1 MTPWQSLI
9 ASKAMGK
16 RLSDEARQGMA
27 QAWHIAAFT
36 RAKRLPHLSRVI
48 GDTERRPKSADD
60 IVKALQMKF
69 GGVKSDG

>member
-27 QAWHIAAFT
+27 QAWQTANLT
-36 RAKRLPHLSRVI
+36 RAKRLPPLSRIV
-48 GDTERRPKSADD
+48 GDVERKPQSSDD
-60 IVKALQMKF
+60 IVNALKMKF
-69 GGVKSDG
+69 GGVKPNG

>member
-16 RLSDEARQGMA
+16 RIGDEARLGMA
-27 QAWHIAAFT
+27 NAWHTAAFT
-36 RAKRLPHLSRVI
+36 RAKRLPPFSRVV
-48 GDTERRPKSADD
+48 GDTERAPKSADD

>member
-36 RAKRLPHLSRVI
+36 RAKRLPHLSRGV

>member
-9 ASKAMGK
+9 ASRAMGK

-36 RAKRLPHLSRVI
+36 RAKRLPHLSRVV